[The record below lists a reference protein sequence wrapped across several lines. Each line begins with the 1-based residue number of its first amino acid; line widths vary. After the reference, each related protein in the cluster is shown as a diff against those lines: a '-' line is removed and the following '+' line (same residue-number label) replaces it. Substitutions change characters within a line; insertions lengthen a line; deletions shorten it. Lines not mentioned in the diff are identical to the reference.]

1 MPDSHQEEN
10 AAIFKNA
17 EAAVV
22 FNQADLNAENFTQ
35 TIINLLQTE
44 NQRQKLS
51 NNIARLMKK
60 EATTVI
66 ASFIKEII

>member
-10 AAIFKNA
+10 AAVFENA

-22 FNQADLNAENFTQ
+22 LNQADLNAENFTQ